1 MARVPLAW
9 QRTGS
14 TSTDRLY
21 SVISNGPKRSAEPPR
36 NSLFADGRL
45 LFEGASWTDLGD
57 AFESDLEF
65 FIARRCSSFV
75 FVHAGAVSWKG
86 NAIIIP
92 GPSHSGK
99 TTLVQ
104 ALLKAGAAYYSD
116 EFAVLDTAGSLHGFP
131 RQLAVR
137 HNGTISRI
145 AAERAGVQ
153 QRRPC
158 LSTRLVILTAYK
170 TGAHFQPKIL
180 SPGEAMLGLLQN
192 TVAARRYPTLAL
204 STLQKTVCGARGLG
218 GMRGEARE
226 TAHTILRYLDEGS
239 QSNHGH

>member
-1 MARVPLAW
+1 MARVPIGR

-14 TSTDRLY
+14 TSTERLY
-21 SVISNGPKRSAEPPR
+21 SVIRNGPNCSAEQPR

-45 LFEGASWTDLGD
+45 LFAGTSWTDLGD

-86 NAIIIP
+86 KAIIIP

-116 EFAVLDTAGSLHGFP
+116 EFAVLDTTGSLHAFP
-131 RQLAVR
+131 RPLAIR
-137 HNGTISRI
+137 HNGTVSRI

-153 QRRPC
+153 QVRPC

-170 TGAHFQPKIL
+170 TGAHWQPKSV

-192 TVAARRYPTLAL
+192 TVAARRYPSLAL
-204 STLQKTVCGARGLG
+204 SALQKMVCGARALLG
-218 GMRGEARE
+218 VRGEAGE
-226 TAHTILRYLDEGS
+226 TAHAILQYLDEGS
-239 QSNHGH
+239 QSNNSH